1 MEGMDDDSRTRI
13 TKENDKSG
21 AGDKVDI
28 DEKMEYVEKVNVDVR
43 VIDAGKKIVVRWVTV
58 VGIETVV
65 LETAK
70 TYVVKITGVGIDSVV
85 AVNLKT
91 DVVKIK
97 LCATTLPSLSVVPH
111 T

>member
-1 MEGMDDDSRTRI
+1 MEGMVEDSRTGM

-21 AGDKVDI
+21 AGDNVDI
-28 DEKMEYVEKVNVDVR
+28 DEKMEYIKKVNVAVR
-43 VIDAGKKIVVRWVTV
+43 VIDAGKKIVVVWVIG
-58 VGIETVV
+58 VGMQTVV

-70 TYVVKITGVGIDSVV
+70 TYVVKMTGVGIVV
-85 AVNLKT
+85 VNLKT

-97 LCATTLPSLSVVPH
+97 SCAATLPSLSVVPH